1 MLKVFNI
8 EISFLIVRI
17 SILFCYVLFGLF
29 YELSYPNAIRSYPVL
44 FRYIAYILFC
54 PYLFYSK
61 LFTLFCLFYDR
72 YYASAIRRRT
82 IVSCSTV
89 ICYVLICL
97 FYSTYSRTYYLLMQ
111 FHAVLLSNSI
121 LVHHA
126 VCSALFYSV
135 LFTLIICVFYSIYSM
150 IYRILMQFH
159 TVLSYPALFPSVKFY
174 SVLPHY
180 VVLCSI
186 LFGPALSSSLLL

>member
-1 MLKVFNI
+1 MSYRILMQFGRILFYSVI
-8 EISFLIVRI
+8 LRI
-17 SILFCYVLFGLF
+17 SCSVHI
-29 YELSYPNAIRSYPVL
+29 
-44 FRYIAYILFC
+44 
-54 PYLFYSK
+54 YSK

-72 YYASAIRRRT
+72 YYASAILHHT

-186 LFGPALSSSLLL
+186 LFGPALSYSLLL